1 MDVLWRDLGY
11 SLRLLVKN
19 PAFAFASVLTLA
31 LGIGANVA
39 VFSVVYGVLL
49 RPLPYRDAARLVLVS
64 GEIDVAGASRPV
76 PTSVQSGQ
84 FELWQ
89 QSFAP
94 IASPAFYSIGAQAL
108 SGDSGSEV
116 VDSAVVSG
124 TFFST
129 LSGPLVS
136 GRALE
141 PSDDG
146 LPVVVVSERLARR
159 LFGDASRAIG
169 RELTLSSRAAT
180 IVGVAGTAFQFPN
193 ARTDVWLPAGF
204 ARALNPRCCGFQ
216 VVARLNP
223 GETIEH
229 ARAAA
234 GPINQQIV
242 VGSPRAGGNSV
253 RTRVA
258 RLAEETVS
266 TVRPALLI
274 LFASV
279 VMVLVIACSNLVNLL
294 LARNAARER
303 EFAIRRAI
311 GASPRRLLGQLLAE
325 SAVLAA
331 AGGLCG
337 AALAWP
343 TLAALSRLAS
353 DVVPRADAIRFD
365 WPAVFFAALV
375 AMVSAAVTGV
385 VPALRAV
392 GGAHTPANANSTSTL
407 GARRLQRAMCIV
419 QVALAVTLVVGATL
433 LGRSLVRLMTSDLG
447 VSTDHVLT
455 ASINLG
461 FGERPRDIE
470 TLDRVGRVIEQV
482 RLLPGVRA
490 VGVGAALPPASSR
503 IRLTLKRTGDAVD
516 YQASGVPVTPGY
528 FSALHVRL
536 VAGRFFTDA
545 DDIAHPPVMIMSE
558 DTARRFFGSGDPLG
572 RTMRL
577 PELRDGRNASAEM
590 TLVGVVANVKYAGL
604 GAPPDDAV
612 FRPFAQQAWLAPFL
626 VVRTDGDPAG
636 FAPVLRRA
644 IGSADRRIVTSAIT
658 PLDQLVAD
666 AAAQPRFRSV
676 LLASLA
682 GLALAIAVVGLYG
695 AISYAVSQRTREMG
709 IRVALGATSRDVLGM
724 VLGDGMIVAGA
735 GIAVGV
741 ASAALL
747 ARLLTGLLYGIGPSD
762 PASFIAASAGLLAL
776 TLVASYIPA
785 RRAARVDPI
794 RTLRTD

>member
-1 MDVLWRDLGY
+1 MDGLVRDVGY
-11 SLRLLVKN
+11 ALRLLVKS
-19 PAFAFASVLTLA
+19 PAFALASVLTLA

-49 RPLPYRDAARLVLVS
+49 RPLPYRDAGRLLLVS
-64 GEIDVAGASRPV
+64 GEADLAGASRPV
-76 PTSVQSGQ
+76 PTSVQTDQ
-84 FELWQ
+84 IDDWRT
-89 QSFAP
+89 SFDVIAP
-94 IASPAFYSIGAQAL
+94 PAFYSIGAQAL
-108 SGDSGSEV
+108 SGESGSEV

-129 LSGPLVS
+129 LSGPLVA

-141 PSDDG
+141 PADDAS
-146 LPVVVVSERLARR
+146 PTVVVSDRLARR
-159 LFGDASRAIG
+159 IVGDASHAIG
-169 RELTLSSRAAT
+169 RQLTLSSRAST
-180 IVGVAGTAFQFPN
+180 IVGVADRAFQFPN

-204 ARALNPRCCGFQ
+204 ARSINPRCCGFQ
-216 VVARLNP
+216 IVARLKP
-223 GETIEH
+223 GATIEH
-229 ARAAA
+229 ARSAA
-234 GPINQQIV
+234 GPIAQRIA
-242 VGSPRAGGNSV
+242 GAPRAGGNAI

-258 RLAEETVS
+258 RLTDEIVS
-266 TVRPALLI
+266 AIRPALLV

-303 EFAIRRAI
+303 EFAIRRAL
-311 GASPRRLLGQLLAE
+311 GASPRRLLRQLLAE

-331 AGGLCG
+331 AGGACG
-337 AALAWP
+337 AVLAWP
-343 TLAALSRLAS
+343 ALVALSRMAAN
-353 DVVPRADAIRFD
+353 VVPRADAIHLD
-365 WPAVFFAALV
+365 WPVLLFAVGVAA
-375 AMVSAAVTGV
+375 VSAAGTGV
-385 VPALRAV
+385 VPAIRAV
-392 GGAHTPANANSTSTL
+392 SGSRAPTQTTSTAAP

-433 LGRSLVRLMTSDLG
+433 LTRSLVRLVSADLG

-455 ASINLG
+455 ASLNLG
-461 FGERPRDIE
+461 FGERPRDVE
-470 TLDRVGRVIEQV
+470 TLERIGRVLEEV
-482 RLLPGVRA
+482 RALPGVRA
-490 VGVGAALPPASSR
+490 AGVGAALPPAASR
-503 IRLTLKRTGDAVD
+503 IRLTLRRAGDAVD

-528 FSALHVRL
+528 FSALQMRL
-536 VAGRFFTDA
+536 VKGRFFTDA
-545 DDIAHPPVMIMSE
+545 DDGSHPPVMIMSE

-577 PELRDGRNASAEM
+577 PELRDGRNASADM

-626 VVRTDGDPAG
+626 VVRTDGDPASV
-636 FAPVLRRA
+636 APALRKA
-644 IGSADRRIVTSAIT
+644 IGTADRRVVTSAIA
-658 PLDQLVAD
+658 PLDQVVAD

-695 AISYAVSQRTREMG
+695 AISYAVSQRTKEMG
-709 IRVALGATSRDVLGM
+709 IRLALGATSRDVLAI
-724 VLGDGMIVAGA
+724 VVGDGMIIAAAGIVAGL
-735 GIAVGV
+735 
-741 ASAALL
+741 ASALLL
-747 ARLLTGLLYGIGPSD
+747 ARLLTGLLYGIGPAD
-762 PASFIAASAGLLAL
+762 PVSFVAAAAGLFAL

-794 RTLRTD
+794 RTLRTE